1 MIEKAKKR
9 RKFSIEIL
17 LTVGLCLLLSAML
30 CIFIVFFGRG
40 LIDEYILYNDIVLD
54 EFELYHLD
62 VMLVGGGVAVSV
74 LCFVIL
80 FFALF
85 GERIAYIRKLTAGVH
100 ALGVGDYGNR
110 VELVGNNELT
120 QLAEAINY
128 LSESEQKI
136 KEKEKKLND
145 EREELIRTLSH
156 DIRTPLT
163 SIMSYT
169 ELLGAKQGV
178 TAEEQREYVALVGK
192 KTAQIKQLT
201 DILLDGGRRNVEYFE
216 DVRLLFEQLA
226 EEFESTLESE
236 FSLNVD
242 LSHLPATSGR
252 FDVGE
257 MRRIFDNLISNVE
270 KYAEPAEAVALAI
283 SKNDNGIEIRQSNGI
298 KKGNASSESYKMG
311 LSSIRRVAHGYDGT
325 VQISEDSDKFEII
338 ITLSNICK
346 NL

>member
-17 LTVGLCLLLSAML
+17 LIVGFCLLLSAIL
-30 CIFIVFFGRG
+30 CFFTVFLGRG
-40 LIDEYILYNDIVLD
+40 LIDEYLLYNDIVLD

-100 ALGVGDYGNR
+100 ALSVGDYGNR

-128 LSESEQKI
+128 LSESEQNI

-145 EREELIRTLSH
+145 EREALIRTLSH

-169 ELLGAKQGV
+169 ELLCAKQDV
-178 TAEEQREYVALVGK
+178 TDEEQREYVALVGK

-201 DILLDGGRRNVEYFE
+201 DILLDGGQRNIEYFE

-226 EEFESTLESE
+226 DEFENALESA
-236 FSLNVD
+236 FSLNIE
-242 LSHLPATSGR
+242 LSQLPAISGR

-257 MRRIFDNLISNVE
+257 MRRIFDNLISNVK
-270 KYAEPAEAVALAI
+270 KYAEPAEAVELAI
-283 SKNDNGIEIRQSNGI
+283 SNNDNGIVIRQSNGV
-298 KKGNASSESYKMG
+298 KKCKSSAESYKMG
-311 LSSIRRVAHGYDGT
+311 LNSIHRIAHGYDGT